1 METRSGVP
9 ARPSSSTGHGPRISR
24 DATYYRVRSGDTL
37 YAIAWR
43 ANRDFRQLARWN
55 GIRPPYVIYQGQVIR
70 LQPLVTPR
78 TASHSRPSSRQA
90 APQADAGRA
99 DTAVKRSAPASSP
112 ASTVTHTVGRLH
124 WKWPS
129 DGKVVSTYTSGD
141 PLHKGIK
148 IAGREGSEIRAAEA
162 GKVVYS
168 GSGLIGYGRLIII
181 KHNDKYLSAYG
192 HNSRLLVQQNQHV
205 TKGQKIAEMGTAN
218 DGRAM
223 LHFEIRQDGQPVNPM
238 ALLPRR

>member
-1 METRSGVP
+1 LETRGSVP
-9 ARPSSSTGHGPRISR
+9 VRQAPVAGHGSRISR
-24 DATYYRVRSGDTL
+24 SKTYYRVKRGDTL

-55 GIRPPYVIYQGQVIR
+55 GIRPPYVIYAGQLIR
-70 LQPLVTPR
+70 LQPVVTPR
-78 TASHSRPSSRQA
+78 STSHSRPSGHPA
-90 APQADAGRA
+90 ASHPERRGT
-99 DTAVKRSAPASSP
+99 DTADDGRSRKSSRD
-112 ASTVTHTVGRLH
+112 ATSEHARGRLH
-124 WKWPS
+124 WSWPS
-129 DGKVVSTYTSGD
+129 GGKVVSTYKPGD
-141 PLHKGIK
+141 PLHKGVK
-148 IAGREGSEIRAAEA
+148 ISAREGSDIRAAEA

-192 HNSRLLVQQNQHV
+192 HNRKLLVQQDQHV

-223 LHFEIRQDGQPVNPM
+223 LHFEIRQNGKPVNPLG
-238 ALLPRR
+238 LLPRR